1 MTSLDDRWRVPADYD
16 VDLDAGGRVL
26 RHRGQP
32 GAPALN
38 LLSYLEVERLLAE
51 PGPYSALAWQLA
63 ADADDVATELVM
75 SFVDGPTVD
84 RVICAHVMQ
93 VAADPEQRGV
103 QVAKLAW
110 RDATDEQ
117 RVGAGLMLVT
127 SAQLTAEKA
136 SPFLDKIEPGL
147 AHATPVQRAT
157 FALIRASLTGSAA
170 LLDDA
175 HRQFAELDHALG
187 LAQCALVAY
196 QHEQAGPRRPELLR
210 AYLEHAIYR
219 YDVGRRDSWAAR
231 TITYALVPLLVDAV
245 RAEPT
250 ELADWLQR
258 AVAFAASAQ
267 SADELR
273 GAFRT
278 AAKLGF
284 DAALTTLE
292 PSDPPQ
298 FTRRAGWVDRRS
310 SPIIAP
316 VAAAPAAAPAA
327 EEPPAKKKKSKG
339 KGKAARA

>member
-1 MTSLDDRWRVPADYD
+1 MPADYD

-38 LLSYLEVERLLAE
+38 LLSYLEVERLLVE

-75 SFVDGPTVD
+75 GLVDGPTVD

-147 AHATPVQRAT
+147 AHATPAQRAT
-157 FALIRASLTGSAA
+157 YALIRASLAGSPA

-187 LAQCALVAY
+187 LAQCALVAF
-196 QHEQAGPRRPELLR
+196 QHEQAGARRPELLR

-219 YDVGRRDSWAAR
+219 YDVGRRESWAAR
-231 TITYALVPLLVDAV
+231 TITYALVPLLVDAI
-245 RAEPT
+245 RAEPAA
-250 ELADWLQR
+250 LADWLQR

-273 GAFRT
+273 GAFRI

-284 DAALTTLE
+284 DGAVSTLE

-298 FTRRAGWVDRRS
+298 FTRRAGWIERRS

-316 VAAAPAAAPAA
+316 VAAAPAPATEAPAA
-327 EEPPAKKKKSKG
+327 GEPPAKKKKGKG
-339 KGKAARA
+339 KGKAARG